1 MIITG
6 GMIFTGGFSITSA
19 AQAVFYYIPEIYSSS
34 TVLLLQADKSY
45 FSDDISVFN
54 SVLTSTA
61 ATATSFVPSSFTT
74 ISAQDGSGYFGGA
87 AYLSLTDH
95 AGFSLGT
102 GDFTFEA
109 WVYLDT
115 AATGVNRR
123 IFTNWAS
130 NANSY
135 QFYIRSATNRL
146 TWQSFNSSSADVAA
160 LQITSFVW
168 THVAFC
174 RSGTTVRTFING
186 TLADTVTGVTNNL
199 TGVGTPTIGGNN
211 GGGEYWLGYISNLRI
226 IHGRALYTGA
236 FTVPTAA
243 LTLSPS
249 PLDASNFS
257 FDLAASSYVSTPSN
271 VNIFYGT
278 ADFTIECWFRLTNAT
293 SSYRGI
299 WAQNNTVLRFGDAG
313 FGDKLQFAVDQS
325 SVANIWSCAVTA
337 SSVLNTWTHVAWTRI
352 NGANRLYVNGVLQSI
367 GSGSNPASY
376 PSTSFT
382 GAGSITSG
390 GVIGNLFVGQISN
403 VRITNGY
410 AVYSGNFTPPTN
422 RLTTTQSTGTSNIL
436 PINSSVQPYSVSFNG
451 SSQYLSIPSSA
462 ALTFGSGS
470 TVSPMTAEAWFYT
483 TTPATDQTVVSQYA
497 SGSSGWSIRLF
508 SGAMRVALTG
518 DTTLITGTTTLAAN
532 TWYHAAL
539 SGSAGS
545 WKLFLNGVQ
554 EGATQTGSVTMGD
567 GAVVQIGRL
576 SNVSYFNG
584 YISNVRIVKGL
595 AVYTGAFTTPT
606 SRLTTTQSSGT
617 NIAAITNPTPTYSAL
632 FNGSNQYLT
641 IPYNSVFNIPASTPV
656 CFEAWV
662 YTTSSNT
669 FVMANRNWSFG
680 SSGATWAF
688 YLNGGVTPEWGIAG
702 TGQTTFGMATS
713 TLSGTLGQWN
723 HYAFTRDSFNIVRI
737 FVNGQ
742 VGVSR
747 VDSQAMTNASG
758 SIYIG
763 VSSNLASPYAN
774 GYMSNIRFVLGS
786 GVYTGAFTPPSSTL
800 PVVAGTSLLALQ
812 SATFV
817 DNSVNAFTI
826 TPTGSPTTNTFSP
839 FGAATTLLTLQD
851 PVIQDNSALASSIT
865 NTGAATTSTQNPFG
879 STALLTA
886 QDSVIRDNSIYS
898 ATLSQ
903 VGGPTTSP
911 FTPFGVT
918 VLLTLQNNGSIDNNI
933 IENFARIQNTS
944 TVITRTGTPTPGT
957 FSPFSPTNWGTY
969 FNGSSDYLIST
980 GTFAITSAFT
990 IDVWIYATALTGFG
1004 IFTGS
1009 DTFNV
1014 TLGTTAAATDTGP
1027 GAPGAYIFIGSFSPW
1042 IILVSP
1048 VPIVINTWY
1057 HVAATYDGY
1066 ATSLYLNGVL
1076 VNSGIINWFQT
1087 PATNVVVGRRW
1098 DLNTPGV
1105 YWAGYISNLRVVNN
1119 ISLYAASGTVP
1130 ALPAPSFSVP
1140 QSRATLTQSAGTNI
1154 AAIGSSGYSYYFGGS
1169 QYLIAANLPIIRTS
1183 AFTIEVWVF
1192 PTATNTQAPIISYYN
1207 STGGFRFFIAVQA
1220 ATNYGSWGLWTGA
1233 TPVLS
1238 VNTGQTNGLH
1248 INKWTH
1254 IVVQRNAAN
1263 LTSVYINGI
1272 VSHYATLTT
1281 DWTAGIAGGAVG
1293 AWIGGDAQPNYF
1305 TGYMSNFRFVL
1316 GAAVYTGS
1324 FIPPRTSLVAAQTA
1338 GTNVSAITAPTYS
1351 YVFNGSSQYI
1361 SIASSTAFAFGAGV
1375 DFTVEAWVYPLAYG
1389 GTVSGGSIIGTTNG
1403 ALTGW
1408 SFNLGQDINNFRVI
1422 SNAGGSWADLITAG
1436 TGNGPALNVWTHV
1449 AFVRIGGSLFLY
1461 KNGVQVGSTVTG
1473 AGAYSFTSPNNAA
1486 YIGYFYDATN
1496 TRYFNGYISNV
1507 RVVKGLAV
1515 YTGAFITPTS
1525 QLTTTQTAG
1534 TNIAAIN
1541 PIPTYS
1547 YSFNGTNQS
1556 LTIGYPVNWSTLGAF
1571 TLETWIYFSSIS
1583 PAYVVF
1589 FTTGVGAT
1597 GYTTFYIYG
1606 SGTPA
1611 NVGSIAVG
1619 INGTNEIK
1627 SANNVIAAG
1636 QWYHV
1641 AYTYDGF
1648 TTNIFVNGLSVLSA
1662 TTAVYANNTD
1672 NLVIGAGN
1680 SSYLSGYMSNIR
1692 LTRGQTVYTG
1702 QFNPPTTALTS
1713 IQSSGTNISDITA
1726 PVASF
1731 SYNYSGSNYL
1741 SVPITAAQF
1750 GSSNW
1755 TVECWVYLNS
1765 IGSVYH
1771 VIGSYGYSS
1780 VTTRSWVI
1788 YIDLT
1793 GTLRLAQSTTG
1804 SDNFDAGFGTPT
1816 FAANTWY
1823 HVAVVRNGATIT
1835 AYRNGVA
1842 LSSTQTPQTLFVSSA
1857 VFTIGSDL
1865 TNSLAGYISNLRIV
1879 KSTAVYT
1886 GRFTPQNSPL
1896 TVTQVAGNNITAITS
1911 LATSYAYSFNGTT
1924 QYLSMSS
1931 SPSLQLATATPFT
1944 IEAWIYSTNM
1954 SVADHGIIGKRAAGN
1969 EWQLN
1974 IHPSFGYLNF
1984 WNGTTTYQSNITLV
1998 VNTWYHVA
2006 VTWDTATLRFFV
2018 NGAMGS
2024 TYTGVTITPSTN
2036 QLTIGGVAAATSLF
2050 AGYISNLRI
2059 VKGTAVYRSAFT
2071 PQGSP
2076 LTTTQSAGT
2085 NIAAITAPVPSYAYS
2100 FTGANYIQVPHSANF
2115 AFSNRN
2121 FTIEF
2126 WVYFN
2131 SISTTSNVI
2140 GKRSSSA
2147 SSGGTFLFWLAGNN
2161 LNLYMSGDNSTWS
2174 IFSASVLVSP
2184 VVNTWYHVALVRNG
2198 YSFTSYINGAGT
2210 ALTPLLTTATTSAA
2224 LIASPTANTEKISIG
2239 GTNGGGDYLNGY
2251 VSNLRIVNGLAVY
2264 TGNFTVPNAP
2274 LTTTQSSSTNIAAIP
2289 VAAHTV
2295 LLTAQS
2301 PTVADNSIF
2310 AATITNNA
2318 TVTATNAIQPFLT
2331 QTSILTG
2338 QLSTIADAS
2347 NYAVSF
2353 TNTGIVTAVSGVGP
2367 FGVTSLLTA
2376 QSASIVDNSNYGWA
2390 LTNTNAVTTIST
2402 SAFTTQVT
2410 VLLAQS
2416 ASIVDSSDY
2425 SRAILNNNTVTA
2437 VNSVQPFNSPVTL
2450 LTAQTATIIDS
2461 SVYAL
2466 SITNTGVVTATN
2478 VVQPLAAVYLLTAQS
2493 TTLVDNSSYVRTLT
2507 TSGVVV
2513 ITTGTSAYQPLPVSF
2528 FMIADRYRY
2537 TDSSQH
2543 KWALG
2548 TVGAPTLVPQSP
2560 LPATDAYNDALNGSS
2575 IYFAGASQ
2583 YLTLTQQSEQYYMTG
2598 AFTFET
2604 WIYSTSASGYI
2615 FGNFNNQ
2622 TGANSW
2628 WIGYN
2633 NAAASVKIFFS
2644 KEIYGN
2650 GAAAKYTN
2658 TLMPLN
2664 QWNHLAIG
2672 RDESSSWFILL
2683 NGASYSLSTSTSG
2696 TVTWTDN
2703 YSFNAAG
2710 MGAAATSPLNINGI
2724 ATSQGITGYYSDM
2737 RFVNGVAIY
2746 NTTTNLGP
2754 PTQPLTLIGT
2764 TQTVLLLN
2772 GRPGGIIDATGKNN
2786 LTTVGGAKISQ
2797 AVFKYGTG
2805 SLSFNGS
2812 TDYLSVRSSQLLAF
2826 GTGDFTVEFWMNAT
2840 AAGTFVAVVGT
2851 QSIAGNT
2858 TAGMWRIS
2866 NRINSVNGMYFNYTT
2881 GSAFTD
2887 ITFSTTNYNDSTWHH
2902 IVACRASGI
2911 LRMFV
2916 DGISIGTPTALSQN
2930 LTSNQAL
2937 YIGYQAQDSQYY
2949 TGYIDDLRISGI
2961 ARYTTTATFTP
2972 PTAALST
2979 GTYIQMA

>member
-6 GMIFTGGFSITSA
+6 GMIFTGGFNITGVS
-19 AQAVFYYIPEIYSSS
+19 VFYYIPEIYSSS

-45 FSDDISVFN
+45 FNDDVSIFN
-54 SVLTSTA
+54 NITTA
-61 ATATSFVPSSFTT
+61 TAVTATSFVPSSFTT
-74 ISAQDGSGYFGGA
+74 ISGQDGGAYFGGA
-87 AYLSLTDH
+87 GYLSGPVN
-95 AGFSLGT
+95 AAAFNFGT
-102 GDFTFEA
+102 GNWTIEA
-109 WVYLDT
+109 WVYINAFSTNYPLIIGSGVATFSSGAISLTSHNATSAPNAFTFSAYDVSASVPVFYSTVTNVINTWYHVAVTRSVNTLTMYRNGIAT
-115 AATGVNRR
+115 AATN
-123 IFTNWAS
+123 I
-130 NANSY
+130 
-135 QFYIRSATNRL
+135 
-146 TWQSFNSSSADVAA
+146 SSG
-160 LQITSFVW
+160 
-168 THVAFC
+168 VAFNF
-174 RSGTTVRTFING
+174 SNNG
-186 TLADTVTGVTNNL
+186 LR
-199 TGVGTPTIGGNN
+199 IGGSNWDGAQSYFN
-211 GGGEYWLGYISNLRI
+211 GFISNVRMI
-226 IHGRALYTGA
+226 QGRALYSSN
-236 FTVPTAA
+236 FTTPNQA
-243 LTLSPS
+243 LTLSPT
-249 PLDASNFS
+249 PLDSSNYS
-257 FDLAASSYVSTPSN
+257 FDLAASSYVQTVSN
-271 VNIFYGT
+271 VNIVYGA
-278 ADFTIECWFRLTNAT
+278 ADFTVECWFRLTDAT
-293 SSYRGI
+293 SGFRGI
-299 WAQNNTVLRFGDAG
+299 WAQNNTVLRFGDAS
-313 FGDKLQFAVDQS
+313 FGNKLQFTIDQS
-325 SVANIWSCAVTA
+325 TVASIWSCAVTG
-337 SSVLNTWTHVAWTRI
+337 SSIVNTWNHVAWTRSS
-352 NGANRLYVNGVLQSI
+352 GVNRLYLNGVLQSI
-367 GSGSNPASY
+367 GSGSNPVSY
-376 PSTSFT
+376 PATSFT
-382 GAGSITSG
+382 DAGSITTST
-390 GVIGNLFVGQISN
+390 GVIGNLFIGQISN

-410 AVYSGNFTPPTN
+410 VVYSGNFTPPTN
-422 RLTTTQSTGTSNIL
+422 RLTATQSTGTSNIL
-436 PINSSVQPYSVSFNG
+436 PIRSSVQPYSVSFNG
-451 SSQYLSIPSSA
+451 TSQYLSVPSSA
-462 ALTFGSGS
+462 ALTFGSGGS
-470 TVSPMTAEAWFYT
+470 VSPMTAEAWFYT
-483 TTPATDQTVVSQYA
+483 TTNPTTDQTVVSQYA
-497 SGSSGWSIRLF
+497 NGSSGWSIRLF
-508 SGAMRVALTG
+508 SGVMRAALTG
-518 DTTLITGTTTLAAN
+518 DTTVITGTTTLAAN

-545 WKLFLNGVQ
+545 WKLFLNGAQ

-584 YISNVRIVKGL
+584 YISNVRIVKGV
-595 AVYTGAFTTPT
+595 AVYTGNFTPPT

-702 TGQTTFGMATS
+702 TGQTTYGMATS

-723 HYAFTRDSFNIVRI
+723 HYAFTRDSFNVVRI

-886 QDSVIRDNSIYS
+886 QDSVIQDNSVN
-898 ATLSQ
+898 ATAL
-903 VGGPTTSP
+903 VPTGGPTTSP

-1098 DLNTPGV
+1098 DLNTPGI

-1220 ATNYGSWGLWTGA
+1220 ATNYGSWSLWTGA

-1351 YVFNGSSQYI
+1351 YVFNGTNQYLSFSGSS
-1361 SIASSTAFAFGAGV
+1361 SLTFGSG
-1375 DFTVEAWVYPLAYG
+1375 DFTVECWIYLNAIPA
-1389 GTVSGGSIIGTTNG
+1389 GTQEIFNSGDFH
-1403 ALTGW
+1403 L
-1408 SFNLGQDINNFRVI
+1408 NFR
-1422 SNAGGSWADLITAG
+1422 SNATVAVTNNSTVLSNVSSLIAA
-1436 TGNGPALNVWTHV
+1436 NSWTHV
-1449 AFVRIGGSLFLY
+1449 AAVRAAGSIRIYL
-1461 KNGVQVGSTVTG
+1461 NGVGNAAATST
-1473 AGAYSFTSPNNAA
+1473 YSFVQGTGQ
-1486 YIGYFYDATN
+1486 IGTQNLASGPFL
-1496 TRYFNGYISNV
+1496 NGYISNL

-1641 AYTYDGF
+1641 AYTYDGA
-1648 TTNIFVNGLSVLSA
+1648 TTNIFVNGASVASA

-1692 LTRGQTVYTG
+1692 LTRGVVVYTG
-1702 QFNPPTTALTS
+1702 SFTPPTSALTTT
-1713 IQSSGTNISDITA
+1713 QSSGTNISAITS

-1741 SVPITAAQF
+1741 SAPITAAQF

-1755 TVECWVYLNS
+1755 TVEGWVYLNS

-1771 VIGSYGYSS
+1771 VLACYGYNSI
-1780 VTTRSWVI
+1780 TTRSWVI

-1823 HVAVVRNGATIT
+1823 HVAVVRNGAAIT

-1842 LSSTQTPQTLFVSSA
+1842 LSSTQTAQTLFTSSA

-1865 TNSLAGYISNLRIV
+1865 TNFLAGYISNLRIV
-1879 KSTAVYT
+1879 KGRAVYA

-1911 LATSYAYSFNGTT
+1911 LATSYAYSFNGSN
-1924 QYLSMSS
+1924 QYISVATSAG
-1931 SPSLQLATATPFT
+1931 LALGPGDFT
-1944 IEAWIYSTNM
+1944 VEMWIYPNATYSGTFAGLLDSRTSADGAGLVYFGYTGTANQIGWKDNITNVVTGTVTQSTWNHIAVVRSSGTIKLYINGTSVSTGSNSTNYTV
-1954 SVADHGIIGKRAAGN
+1954 SFRLIGA
-1969 EWQLN
+1969 
-1974 IHPSFGYLNF
+1974 SF
-1984 WNGTTTYQSNITLV
+1984 
-1998 VNTWYHVA
+1998 
-2006 VTWDTATLRFFV
+2006 DPFV
-2018 NGAMGS
+2018 FN
-2024 TYTGVTITPSTN
+2024 
-2036 QLTIGGVAAATSLF
+2036 
-2050 AGYISNLRI
+2050 GYISNLRI
-2059 VKGTAVYRSAFT
+2059 VKGVAVYTGGFAPPT
-2071 PQGSP
+2071 AP
-2076 LTTTQSAGT
+2076 LTTIQSAGP

-2126 WVYFN
+2126 WIYFN

-2239 GTNGGGDYLNGY
+2239 GTNGGADYLNGY
-2251 VSNLRIVNGLAVY
+2251 VSNLRIVNGIAVY

-2274 LTTTQSSSTNIAAIP
+2274 LTTTQSSDTNIAAIP

-2301 PTVADNSIF
+2301 PTVVDNSIF

-2450 LTAQTATIIDS
+2450 LTAQTATITDS

-2633 NAAASVKIFFS
+2633 NAAASVKIFFN

-2812 TDYLSVRSSQLLAF
+2812 TDYLTTPSSVVSAF
-2826 GTGDFTVEFWMNAT
+2826 GTGDFTVESWVYTTNLTAT
-2840 AAGTFVAVVGT
+2840 NTIIDNRTGAT
-2851 QSIAGNT
+2851 T
-2858 TAGMWRIS
+2858 TAYVFAVFSTGALNFYDGPNNTDKTTATGLITTNTWYHVAATRS
-2866 NRINSVNGMYFNYTT
+2866 GTTLRLFVNGILASTFT
-2881 GSAFTD
+2881 GISSD
-2887 ITFSTTNYNDSTWHH
+2887 YGSTQPLS
-2902 IVACRASGI
+2902 IGRQVSASGY
-2911 LRMFV
+2911 F
-2916 DGISIGTPTALSQN
+2916 
-2930 LTSNQAL
+2930 
-2937 YIGYQAQDSQYY
+2937 Y
-2949 TGYIDDLRISGI
+2949 GYIDDLRISKI
-2961 ARYTTTATFTP
+2961 ARYTNNFPA
-2972 PTAALST
+2972 PTALLST
-2979 GTYIQMA
+2979 GTYIQIA